1 MFNKLKIADIEFNEN
16 KKELFSKYMTLFLEY
31 NKNVNLISKNDEP
44 VLFEKH
50 IFDSLSINL
59 FFKKYPIKQ
68 PVKILDI
75 GTGGGFPSLPIAL
88 NYENTEVYALDS
100 IKKKIKFLE
109 SAKNDLSIKNIHPL
123 CMRAEELPPEY
134 RNNFDI
140 VTSRATANLSI
151 ISEYA
156 LPYVKTGGYFV
167 AYKSLKAEEEIENA
181 KNALKILNGEIID
194 KIEYSLP
201 IEEENK
207 RVLIIIKKTKDVNP
221 IYPRKNGVIRKKPL

>member
-16 KKELFSKYMTLFLEY
+16 EKELFSKYMALFLEY
-31 NKNVNLISKNDEP
+31 NKNVNLISKNDES

-59 FFKKYPIKQ
+59 FLKKYQIKQ

-88 NYENTEVYALDS
+88 NYKNTEVYAVDS

-109 SAKNDLSIKNIHPL
+109 SAKNCLSIKNIHPL
-123 CMRAEELPPEY
+123 CLRAEELPIEY
-134 RNNFDI
+134 RNKFDI

-167 AYKSLKAEEEIENA
+167 AYKSLKAEEEIKNA